1 MEQPLL
7 IEQDSSYSATSIV
20 WDLGPGRC
28 QEESVSHV
36 MAVMDRHR
44 PVVLRPARRQDAAA
58 ISRCVLRAY
67 QHFVPRMG
75 RPPAPMTDDY
85 NQVVLRN
92 IVWVA
97 DDGLGI
103 QGVVELEETDVG
115 LLTKNMAVDPDFQK
129 QGLGRRLL
137 KQAEQLAR
145 DAGHDMLYIYISEA
159 MVENLVFYLDH
170 GYEECERRLEQGIY
184 RRIYL
189 RKTLL

>member
-1 MEQPLL
+1 
-7 IEQDSSYSATSIV
+7 
-20 WDLGPGRC
+20 
-28 QEESVSHV
+28 
-36 MAVMDRHR
+36 
-44 PVVLRPARRQDAAA
+44 
-58 ISRCVLRAY
+58 
-67 QHFVPRMG
+67 MG

-92 IVWVA
+92 TVWVA

-103 QGVVELEETDVG
+103 QGVVELEETDFG

-170 GYEECERRLEQGIY
+170 GYEECERRLEQGVY

-189 RKTLL
+189 RKALC